1 MSTKRAT
8 VATLPVKTI
17 PSANPEA
24 ERAVIAALIRNP
36 NADEIIRLGISR
48 DLFTLDTTAQAFSAI
63 VDLLADNVQP
73 DAATLRAALDE
84 ASLIEVETSL
94 ATTVS
99 AANLAAHVEILKRCW
114 KARQEQAARERLA
127 KAVADGAPPHEL
139 APLLDAVRASHS
151 NSANSPPPF
160 GGFGENELQV
170 ARLHPKCIVENYLYA
185 DLALV
190 AAAGG
195 TGKTTLLLH
204 EAACIALGRSLW
216 GNRVA
221 TPGRTLFVTAEDSRE
236 LFAARLREIIE
247 AMGLDEY
254 ERRIV
259 RESIDVWDVSGDMVR
274 LAELD
279 AGGNIVL
286 TDLPD
291 RIIEAYRN
299 TGLVQVVMDPCIS
312 FGPGERIVND
322 GEQAIVTAC
331 RRIMRG
337 LGCCVRLIHHSG
349 KANARAGAL
358 DQYSARGGTALPDG
372 CRMVS
377 ILSAVTSDNG
387 QCAANPPDG
396 WDLVPGESGFILARA
411 KLSYCPPQPNL
422 WIRRR
427 GYAFAYFVEQPRDA
441 EAVLDKNSEKV
452 ATFLAD
458 ELAHGRRY
466 TARSLEAMAAGS
478 LKMTRISLRSAL
490 ASLEASGR
498 LEERE
503 LPTDQ
508 RRGRKKTYLYC
519 AATVGAMEPEN
530 SPNSPTAD
538 LIAPP
543 DSIAPP
549 YREERNGAIDAV
561 PSSPDF
567 LQCAKLNGAIAAQWR
582 NRETGLTCPD
592 TPATG
597 EIGNNDDLPNGS
609 NELAEKQD
617 GPAVAA
623 QPLAKAG
630 DVEAEKN
637 LSPPPE
643 PLTKDAERVIRA
655 LMQADGN
662 ALRVDELHARLA
674 KPRMPRNDLATALS
688 ELTRLERV
696 AEIDGAWH
704 LLGGVITI

>member
-1 MSTKRAT
+1 MASNAPAVSSGYPSARPEVSPLPSAAT
-8 VATLPVKTI
+8 
-17 PSANPEA
+17 ANPEA

-36 NADEIIRLGISR
+36 DAGAIIRLGISR
-48 DLFTLDTTAQAFSAI
+48 DLFTLDATAQAFGAI
-63 VDLLADNVQP
+63 TDLLADHVPP
-73 DAATLRAALDE
+73 DAATLRAALDD
-84 ASLIEVETSL
+84 ATLIELETSL
-94 ATTVS
+94 AANAS
-99 AANLAAHVEILKRCW
+99 AANLAGHVEILRRCRQ
-114 KARQEQAARERLA
+114 ARQEQAARERLA
-127 KAVADGAPPHEL
+127 KAVAAGAPPHEL
-139 APLLDAVRASHS
+139 APLLEAIRASGQCA
-151 NSANSPPPF
+151 ANAPPPF
-160 GGFGENELQV
+160 SGFGENELQA
-170 ARLHPKCIVENYLYA
+170 ARLHPKCVVENYLYA

-195 TGKTTLLLH
+195 TGKTSMLLY
-204 EAACIALGRSLW
+204 EAVHIALGRSLW
-216 GNRVA
+216 GNRVV

-254 ERRIV
+254 ERCIV

-331 RRIMRG
+331 RRVMRG

-349 KANARAGAL
+349 KANARNGNL
-358 DQYSARGGTALPDG
+358 DQYASRGGTALPDG
-372 CRMVS
+372 CRMVA
-377 ILSAVTSDNG
+377 ILSSATGDSS
-387 QCAANPPDG
+387 QCAANAPDG
-396 WDLVPGESGFILARA
+396 WDLQQGESGFILARA

-427 GYAFAYFVEQPRDA
+427 GYGFAYFTEQLRDA
-441 EAVLDKNSEKV
+441 EAVLDRNAEKV
-452 ATFLAD
+452 ASFLVD
-458 ELAHGRRY
+458 ELHHGRRY
-466 TARSLEAMAAGS
+466 TARSMEALAGGT
-478 LKMTRISLRSAL
+478 LKMSRASLRSAL

-543 DSIAPP
+543 DSIAPS

-567 LQCAKLNGAIAAQWR
+567 LQCAKPNGAIAAQWR
-582 NRETGLTCPD
+582 NTTGD
-592 TPATG
+592 
-597 EIGNNDDLPNGS
+597 DDLPENPVD
-609 NELAEKQD
+609 A
-617 GPAVAA
+617 
-623 QPLAKAG
+623 
-630 DVEAEKN
+630 
-637 LSPPPE
+637 E
-643 PLTKDAERVIRA
+643 PLTEDASRVLRV
-655 LMQADGN
+655 LMVAPGN
-662 ALRVDELHARLA
+662 ALRVDELHAKLTR
-674 KPRMPRNDLATALS
+674 PSMPMNALATALS
-688 ELTRLERV
+688 ELTRLDRV

-704 LLGGVITI
+704 LRGGVMVI

>member
-1 MSTKRAT
+1 MSAT
-8 VATLPVKTI
+8 
-17 PSANPEA
+17 ANPVAEA
-24 ERAVIAALIRNP
+24 AVIAGLVNCGDP
-36 NADEIIRLGISR
+36 EIIGRYAVDHSLSVDDFTVTAFREAYKSVLAMAYNGSRVDIPILAQRLDPH
-48 DLFTLDTTAQAFSAI
+48 DLAAVQSAC
-63 VDLLADNVQP
+63 
-73 DAATLRAALDE
+73 
-84 ASLIEVETSL
+84 IEH
-94 ATTVS
+94 VS
-99 AANLAAHVEILKRCW
+99 AANFGIYAQILKDCR
-114 KARQEQAARERLA
+114 KARQEQAARDRLA
-127 KAVADGAPPHEL
+127 KAVADGAPPSEL

-160 GGFGENELQV
+160 GGFGENELQA

-195 TGKTTLLLH
+195 TGKTTLLLY

-216 GNRVA
+216 GNRVV

-254 ERRIV
+254 ERCIV

-299 TGLVQVVMDPCIS
+299 TGLAQVVMDPCIS

-331 RRIMRG
+331 RRVMRG

-349 KANARAGAL
+349 KANARNGNL
-358 DQYSARGGTALPDG
+358 DQYASRGGTALPDG
-372 CRMVS
+372 CRMVA
-377 ILSAVTSDNG
+377 ILSSVTSDNG
-387 QCAANPPDG
+387 HSAANPPDG
-396 WDLVPGESGFILARA
+396 WDLLPGESGFILARA

-422 WIRRR
+422 WVRRR

-441 EAVLDKNSEKV
+441 KAALGRDAEKV
-452 ATFLAD
+452 AEFLAD
-458 ELAHGRRY
+458 ELTHGRRY
-466 TARSLEAMAAGS
+466 TANTLEAMAGS
-478 LKMTRISLRSAL
+478 TLKMPRAHLRSAL
-490 ASLEASGR
+490 AALEAAGR

-503 LPTDQ
+503 LPSDQ
-508 RRGRKKTYLYC
+508 RRGRRKTYLHPVRYS
-519 AATVGAMEPEN
+519 AEPVGGMEPEN
-530 SPNSPTAD
+530 PADSPVGDPNPPT
-538 LIAPP
+538 
-543 DSIAPP
+543 SIIPPP
-549 YREERNGAIDAV
+549 YREERNGGIDAV

-567 LQCAKLNGAIAAQWR
+567 LQSAKQNGGITAEWR

-597 EIGNNDDLPNGS
+597 EIGNNSISPLFRQPHGGITAEWRDNETGIDLPAIIAS
-609 NELAEKQD
+609 RLAQASGLDLDVMLSGRLTESDWAKLAD
-617 GPAVAA
+617 GAADLGRCLPEEQKPLLAGLLARIDAVA
-623 QPLAKAG
+623 QVREVRP
-630 DVEAEKN
+630 
-637 LSPPPE
+637 
-643 PLTKDAERVIRA
+643 
-655 LMQADGN
+655 
-662 ALRVDELHARLA
+662 
-674 KPRMPRNDLATALS
+674 
-688 ELTRLERV
+688 
-696 AEIDGAWH
+696 
-704 LLGGVITI
+704 

>member
-1 MSTKRAT
+1 MSAAT
-8 VATLPVKTI
+8 
-17 PSANPEA
+17 ANPVAEA
-24 ERAVIAALIRNP
+24 AIIAGLVNCGDPIA
-36 NADEIIRLGISR
+36 IS
-48 DLFTLDTTAQAFSAI
+48 SY
-63 VDLLADNVQP
+63 
-73 DAATLRAALDE
+73 ALDHRLSVDDFTVT
-84 ASLIEVETSL
+84 AFQKAYSAVL
-94 ATTVS
+94 ALAYDGSRVDVPILSQRLESGDLAAVQSACAEHVS
-99 AANLAAHVEILKRCW
+99 AANFSAYARILKDCRQ
-114 KARQEQAARERLA
+114 ARQEQAARERLA

-139 APLLDAVRASHS
+139 APLLEAIRASGQCA
-151 NSANSPPPF
+151 ANAPPPF
-160 GGFGENELQV
+160 GGFSENELQT
-170 ARLHPKCIVENYLYA
+170 AKLHPKCIVEHYLYT

-195 TGKTTLLLH
+195 TGKTTMLLY
-204 EAACIALGRSLW
+204 EAACIALGRHLW
-216 GNRVA
+216 GNRVV
-221 TPGRTLFVTAEDSRE
+221 TPGKTLFITAEDSRE
-236 LFAARLREIIE
+236 LFAARLREIMAALE
-247 AMGLDEY
+247 LDDY
-254 ERRIV
+254 DQRIV
-259 RESIDVWDVSGDMVR
+259 RESIGVWDVSGDMVR
-274 LAELD
+274 LAALD

-291 RIIEAYRN
+291 RVIETYRN
-299 TGLVQVVMDPCIS
+299 AGLVQVVMDPCVS
-312 FGPGERIVND
+312 FGPGERLVND
-322 GEQAIVTAC
+322 AEQSIVTAC

-349 KANARAGAL
+349 KANARAGAI
-358 DQYSARGGTALPDG
+358 DQYAARGGTALPDG
-372 CRMVS
+372 CRMVT
-377 ILSAVTSDNG
+377 ILSSVNGDNG
-387 QCAANPPDG
+387 HSAANPPDG

-427 GYAFAYFVEQPRDA
+427 GYAFSYFVEQPRDA
-441 EAVLDKNSEKV
+441 EAVLDRNAEKV
-452 ATFLAD
+452 ASFLAD
-458 ELAHGRRY
+458 ELTHGRRY

-662 ALRVDELHARLA
+662 ALRVDALLAKLA
-674 KPRMPRNDLATALS
+674 KPRMTRNDLATALA
-688 ELTRLERV
+688 ELQRLRRV
-696 AEIDGAWH
+696 ARIDGAWH
-704 LLGGVITI
+704 LLDKVMII